1 LRASGDPD
9 APGVNGPEIAAHLD
23 PRYSRST
30 EAIPLRSSAE
40 MPACRA
46 CNHTVSPLDNRRLP
60 TIQSPG
66 CDTELMPSAETAG
79 SSKKEL

>member
-1 LRASGDPD
+1 VVIQTPQGSM
-9 APGVNGPEIAAHLD
+9 APRSPLTWI